1 MQLLYISVSESL
13 KGQNLKYPKNITM
26 GLSHWTVKT
35 ILLLSH
41 IALVYGNRVRHT
53 ETDSDPNN
61 LSDNELLSRVQSEIL
76 SNLGLNEAPR
86 ISSVIPE
93 EARQVLIQDAELE
106 EDQDKHF
113 MEDQSNVLLLARKG
127 TQTIAHLPPNM
138 LLMIPSKF
146 LVFSI
151 ITKKSGL
158 L

>member
-1 MQLLYISVSESL
+1 
-13 KGQNLKYPKNITM
+13 M

-127 TQTIAHLPPNM
+127 TQTLAHLPPNVINDTFQ
-138 LLMIPSKF
+138 IPCFFHHFREFRITVKCLIIPEFRCCHSSK
-146 LVFSI
+146 V
-151 ITKKSGL
+151 
-158 L
+158 